1 MLAGATLHFAC
12 FQLSFCRPFQ
22 SFTCFHLHL
31 HSSPLSPFLLP
42 LLFSL
47 SLHLCMTVSSITLS
61 AHIHTLSRT
70 LLSLQMAMI
79 ESISAN
85 IQRALEFGFAKAEI
99 SQRDFLHSFNITEI
113 KASLTFLADVMLY
126 DRFIITQDPDILN
139 INLL

>member
-1 MLAGATLHFAC
+1 
-12 FQLSFCRPFQ
+12 
-22 SFTCFHLHL
+22 
-31 HSSPLSPFLLP
+31 
-42 LLFSL
+42 
-47 SLHLCMTVSSITLS
+47 
-61 AHIHTLSRT
+61 
-70 LLSLQMAMI
+70 MAMI

-126 DRFIITQDPDILN
+126 DRFIVTQDPDILN